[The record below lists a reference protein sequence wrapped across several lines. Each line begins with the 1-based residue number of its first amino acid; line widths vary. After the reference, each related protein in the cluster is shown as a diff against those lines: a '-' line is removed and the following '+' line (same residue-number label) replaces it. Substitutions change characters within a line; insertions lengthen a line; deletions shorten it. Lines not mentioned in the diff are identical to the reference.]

1 MAKERLP
8 SGENV
13 VMDTRQEGEI
23 SRQEQNVRDRQAT
36 N

>member
-1 MAKERLP
+1 MARERLAG
-8 SGENV
+8 GENV

-23 SRQEQNVRDRQAT
+23 SRQEENVRDRQAT